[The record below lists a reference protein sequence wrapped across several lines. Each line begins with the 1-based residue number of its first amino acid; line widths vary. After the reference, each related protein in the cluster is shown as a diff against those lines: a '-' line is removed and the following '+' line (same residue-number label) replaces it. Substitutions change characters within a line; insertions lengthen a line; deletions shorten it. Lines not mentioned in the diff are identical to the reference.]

1 MIIMKEKYF
10 APEINVIE
18 FEAKDI
24 IQTSGKVEKEE
35 PDTWVETKGA
45 FSVAPQNVNIFE
57 D

>member
-1 MIIMKEKYF
+1 MKEKYF

-18 FEAKDI
+18 FESEDI
-24 IQTSGKVEKEE
+24 IQTSGTVEKPG

-45 FSVAPQNVNIFE
+45 VSVEAQDVSIFI